1 MINTEGREP
10 GDKTRKPGFY
20 RVVDRLGRET
30 IAQWVIAED
39 GGSNFWSRPQVSG
52 VFDYDFREIDERPI
66 NRTASTGET
75 QEQLIAVIMKIT
87 PNRTALRKFMRA
99 MCLEFDKRKPEPN
112 T

>member
-10 GDKTRKPGFY
+10 GDKTRKP
-20 RVVDRLGRET
+20 ET
-30 IAQWVIAED
+30 TLEKFFQGVNAERIKFLEEQIELK
-39 GGSNFWSRPQVSG
+39 N
-52 VFDYDFREIDERPI
+52 ELLILCDEREQELI
-66 NRTASTGET
+66 KQLSLTRTASIGET